1 MIKLIHYNRGPN
13 FQMSFN
19 LTNAVKTKILDTASK
34 TPPPRLKDCLASF
47 SSKKL

>member
-19 LTNAVKTKILDTASK
+19 LTNAVKTKILDIAP
-34 TPPPRLKDCLASF
+34 TPPSQAKRLLNIIF
-47 SSKKL
+47 F